1 MKEKKITIAID
12 GYSSCG
18 KSTFAKAIARTLNYI
33 FIDSGAMYRAVTL
46 ACIRAGLATENGVD
60 TKSLPSLLENI
71 KVGFIPNRT
80 GDGWLT
86 TLNGEIVEREIRTLE
101 VSNLV
106 SPVSAI
112 ALVRNK
118 MTQQQQ
124 EMGKQRG
131 IVMDG
136 RDIGTVVF
144 PNAELKIFMTAD
156 PVIRAKRRL
165 KEMEEKGQKATLDE
179 VLQNIEQR
187 DNIDRNREVAPL
199 RQAPDAIVL
208 DNSTMTIEQQMDWF
222 TKVYNDIVNR

>member
-1 MKEKKITIAID
+1 VHT
-12 GYSSCG
+12 C
-18 KSTFAKAIARTLNYI
+18 RT
-33 FIDSGAMYRAVTL
+33 G
-46 ACIRAGLATENGVD
+46 NGVD
-60 TKSLPSLLENI
+60 LKNLPSLLENI
-71 KVGFIPNRT
+71 KVGFTPNRA
-80 GDGWLT
+80 GNGWLT
-86 TLNGEIVEREIRTLE
+86 TLNNEVVESEIRTLE
-101 VSNLV
+101 VSNMV

-112 ALVRNK
+112 AIVRK
-118 MTQQQQ
+118 RMTQQQQ

-156 PVIRAKRRL
+156 PLIRAK
-165 KEMEEKGQKATLDE
+165 LDE

-208 DNSTMTIEQQMDWF
+208 DNSTMSIEQQMEWF
-222 TKVYNDIVNR
+222 AKVYNDIINR